1 LYDTKHVGVKEFY
14 VILMCFLINMCMSW
28 LLMTLIQH
36 IVNEIKRNYDFPEI
50 LNLIIFD
57 VMYKYL
63 MLPQHKAENTN
74 VNNSDIP
81 RVSLCNG

>member
-1 LYDTKHVGVKEFY
+1 
-14 VILMCFLINMCMSW
+14 MSW